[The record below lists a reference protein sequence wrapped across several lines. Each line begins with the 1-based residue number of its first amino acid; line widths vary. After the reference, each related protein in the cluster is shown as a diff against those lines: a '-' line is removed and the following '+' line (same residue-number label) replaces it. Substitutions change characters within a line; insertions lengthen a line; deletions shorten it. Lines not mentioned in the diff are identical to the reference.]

1 MPATLARA
9 CYKAGI
15 GLVAVLLALPLALA
29 PRPGFGQAL
38 PPDVRAEMCGA
49 RQSCAVV
56 TAHPAGTTQRGDK
69 LTIVQLRFAL
79 ADRPKD
85 APEEGCRLGDQS
97 DGGTEYWL
105 VRAGQQPRL
114 VLALCNDGYGASG
127 VGDDEVQIGDNRLV
141 HTQVG
146 GSAWRWEVT
155 RTVRLAPL
163 AVLAERSC
171 SYHNVSPETGTV
183 TDIDFT
189 TLTARTVAKD
199 SGAKWREDE
208 GAECPDWPA
217 QRFSPEPGPRL
228 LAGYNIVRLPPSQT
242 GQALARG
249 TVLDSCA
256 LTLSTDGERGFLVFG
271 KPASGG
277 AAAEIKAIADSERSL
292 VIQVYD
298 PVRDAAPAAPPA
310 SWVHLPHV
318 ELWLAP
324 GGEIG
329 VSRPDP
335 QKLQQIAV
343 DLDGRAYTAGKGVTA
358 LPAIDR
364 WTARDAAGRAVVVLR
379 LTWPNEEALLAGV
392 GLVYSQADGGKQ
404 ARLVATTG
412 IRRSRPLF
420 LPQLVALAS
429 GDEQPAPPSCILRDG
444 RLVVDLAR

>member
-1 MPATLARA
+1 MAATVDRAARRA
-9 CYKAGI
+9 RLGVM
-15 GLVAVLLALPLALA
+15 LLLLLLALP
-29 PRPGFGQAL
+29 PRPVLSQAL
-38 PPDVRAEMCGA
+38 PPDARAAMCGA

-69 LTIVQLRFAL
+69 LTVVQLRFGL
-79 ADRPKD
+79 ADRPKE
-85 APEEGCRLGDQS
+85 APDEGCRDGDQQ

-105 VRAGQQPRL
+105 MRPGELPRL

-171 SYHNVSPETGTV
+171 SYHNVSPDTGTV

-199 SGAKWREDE
+199 SGAKWREDD

-217 QRFSPEPGPRL
+217 QRFSPEPAPRL
-228 LAGYNIVRLPPSQT
+228 LAGYNIVRLPPGAS
-242 GQALARG
+242 GQGVARG
-249 TVLDSCA
+249 TMLGSCA

-271 KPASGG
+271 KPAG
-277 AAAEIKAIADSERSL
+277 AAAAAEVKVVAESARSL
-292 VIQVYD
+292 LVQVYD
-298 PVRDAAPAAPPA
+298 PARDSTPPAPPA
-310 SWVHLPHV
+310 SWVHMPHV

-343 DLDGRAYTAGKGVTA
+343 DLDGRVYAAGKGVTV
-358 LPAIDR
+358 LPAIER
-364 WTARDAAGRAVVVLR
+364 WTGRDAAGRAVVALR
-379 LTWPNEEALLAGV
+379 LTWPNDEALLGGV
-392 GLVYSQADGGKQ
+392 GLVYSQAEAGKQ

-412 IRRSRPLF
+412 IRRNRPLF

-429 GDEQPAPPSCILRDG
+429 ADEQPAPPTCAVRDG
-444 RLVVDLAR
+444 RLAIEPGR